1 MEKNVKKEAWLHF
14 CVSSIGG
21 FMGAYAIINHCDL
34 LASSQTS
41 NMIHIVHNLFE
52 PEHSL
57 LIYMVLAALVYAC
70 GNVTYVLLHKFI
82 KLDTKIIS
90 LGLTSVTFILVSV
103 LNFVENSYLAM
114 LPLFFA
120 APIQWNAYA
129 GDAGYGSSTIFSTN
143 NIRQTVTSLTSY
155 LIDGD
160 IKMKRKAQFFGMT
173 LIFFHIGV
181 ALASVAEFFWARE
194 SIWLGFLP
202 LAVSAV
208 CCMWYKEVKVFS
220 FVKKSEALESIVEEQ
235 VNI

>member
-1 MEKNVKKEAWLHF
+1 M
-14 CVSSIGG
+14 
-21 FMGAYAIINHCDL
+21 L
-34 LASSQTS
+34 LAA
-41 NMIHIVHNLFE
+41 F
-52 PEHSL
+52 
-57 LIYMVLAALVYAC
+57 VYAC
-70 GNVTYVLLHKFI
+70 GNVTYVLLHKFV
-82 KLDTKIIS
+82 KLDTRIIS
-90 LGLTSVTFILVSV
+90 LCLTSAAFILVSV

-160 IKMKRKAQFFGMT
+160 IKMKHKAQFFGMT
-173 LIFFHIGV
+173 LLFFHIGV
-181 ALASVAEFFWARE
+181 ALASVTEIFWARE
-194 SIWLGFLP
+194 SIWWGFLP
-202 LAVSAV
+202 LTVSTV

-220 FVKKSEALESIVEEQ
+220 FGKKSEALEPLAEEQ